1 MNQPSVFISCVSP
14 EFRQTRSRVAAILTR
29 LGYTPIFQEI
39 FGTEPGDLRQV
50 LRDKIDACEGL
61 IQIVGQGYGAEPPT
75 VDAKYGRVSYT
86 QFELLYARK
95 QKKKT
100 WLIFAGDACTR
111 DTLLERLDL
120 PNDPAH
126 SDPADYQTERCALQ
140 LAYCDQR
147 KKDGHLYY
155 VATSD
160 PDLELKVERLR
171 DELAELRQAF
181 KLWQNK
187 VLRAFA
193 VVFVFLAS

>member
-1 MNQPSVFISCVSP
+1 M
-14 EFRQTRSRVAAILTR
+14 ILR
-29 LGYTPIFQEI
+29 I
-39 FGTEPGDLRQV
+39 R
-50 LRDKIDACEGL
+50 
-61 IQIVGQGYGAEPPT
+61 
-75 VDAKYGRVSYT
+75 
-86 QFELLYARK
+86 
-95 QKKKT
+95 
-100 WLIFAGDACTR
+100 
-111 DTLLERLDL
+111 
-120 PNDPAH
+120 
-126 SDPADYQTERCALQ
+126 ALQ
-140 LAYCDQR
+140 LTYCDQR